1 MKLNRYLTIG
11 QKTYPV
17 IEERVLL
24 VLNDAGRAQFTVDAG
39 DDAIAPGSPV
49 VFELG
54 YAQHAEL
61 SQLFLGYVEQSVAV
75 GPRRRRLF
83 CREWAA
89 VLQMSVPL
97 NLRHPTLKDVLTA
110 IRAATQLNFSIP
122 EAGYSTAKVPHF
134 ANLGNGYQALAAI
147 GRVFAIEDYLWQQ
160 QGGGL
165 VYVGSWPD
173 SRWPE
178 RAVAFPDSIF
188 RAHLSTQSAEIA
200 AVPAL
205 RPGVLLNGSRLTRVE
220 FAGTAMTITWK

>member
-11 QKTYPV
+11 QITYPV

-24 VLNDAGRAQFTVDAG
+24 VANDAGRAQFTVDAG
-39 DDAIAPGSPV
+39 ADAITPGSPV
-49 VFELG
+49 IFELG
-54 YAQHAEL
+54 YAHDAEL
-61 SQLFLGYVEQSVAV
+61 SQLFLGYVEQSVQS

-83 CREWAA
+83 WREWAA
-89 VLQMSVPL
+89 VLQMPVPL
-97 NLRHPTLKDVLTA
+97 NLRHPTVKDVLTA
-110 IRAATQLNFSIP
+110 IHAATQLNFSLP

-165 VYVGSWPD
+165 VYVGSWSD

-178 RAVAFPDSIF
+178 RTVAFPDSIF

-205 RPGVLLNGSRLTRVE
+205 RPGVVLNGRRLTRVE